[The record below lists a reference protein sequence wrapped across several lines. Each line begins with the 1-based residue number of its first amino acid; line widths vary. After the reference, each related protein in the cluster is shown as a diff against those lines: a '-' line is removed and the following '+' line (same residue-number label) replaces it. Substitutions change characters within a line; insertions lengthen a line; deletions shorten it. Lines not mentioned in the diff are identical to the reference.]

1 MKTAL
6 ITGIGG
12 QDGSYLAEFLLN
24 KGYEVHG
31 LVRRNSN
38 YDVIPNIA
46 HIKDRIIL
54 HYSDLTDSVNLRNI
68 VISVKPDEV
77 YNLAAQSHVHISFEV
92 PEYTTDANALGVLR
106 LLESVRLLNEIKNVK
121 FYQASTSEMFGHV
134 KTVPQNEN
142 TPFYPRSPYGVA
154 KLYGHWISI
163 NYRESYNLFACN
175 GILFNH
181 ESPRRGETFVTRK
194 ITKGFQNIIN
204 GKQSTIE
211 LGNIDSMRD
220 WGHAK
225 DFVRGMWMM
234 LNHDKPDDY
243 VLATGIQHSV
253 RDFCNMTALWH
264 GIDIEWIG
272 KGIEEKGIDTR
283 TGKTY
288 FEINPKYYRPADVNT
303 LLGDSTKARTILGW
317 KPMLTLADLVDDM
330 CKNELKI

>member
-1 MKTAL
+1 
-6 ITGIGG
+6 
-12 QDGSYLAEFLLN
+12 
-24 KGYEVHG
+24 
-31 LVRRNSN
+31 
-38 YDVIPNIA
+38 
-46 HIKDRIIL
+46 
-54 HYSDLTDSVNLRNI
+54 
-68 VISVKPDEV
+68 
-77 YNLAAQSHVHISFEV
+77 
-92 PEYTTDANALGVLR
+92 
-106 LLESVRLLNEIKNVK
+106 
-121 FYQASTSEMFGHV
+121 MFGHV

-264 GIDIEWIG
+264 GIDIKWIG
-272 KGIEEKGIDTR
+272 KGTEEKGIDTR

>member
-106 LLESVRLLNEIKNVK
+106 LLESVRILNEIKNVK

-264 GIDIEWIG
+264 GIDIKWIG
-272 KGIEEKGIDTR
+272 KGTEEKGIDTR